1 MKFAVDL
8 HQCQNLGQCTV
19 TSPDLFSFDDSGELS
34 FRTAATDEYLSPALD
49 GAAEASAAAA
59 ADMCP
64 MQAISLQG

>member
-19 TSPDLFSFDDSGELS
+19 SAPEVFSFSDSGELS
-34 FRTAATDEYLSPALD
+34 FRSESAGEYISADLSEAALVEVSTAV
-49 GAAEASAAAA
+49 
-59 ADMCP
+59 DMCP